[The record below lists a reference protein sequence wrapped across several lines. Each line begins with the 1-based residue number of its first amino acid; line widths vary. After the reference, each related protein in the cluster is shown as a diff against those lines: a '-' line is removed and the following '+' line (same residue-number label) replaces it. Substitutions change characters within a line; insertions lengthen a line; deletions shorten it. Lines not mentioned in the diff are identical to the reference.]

1 MEERK
6 QSDPSRVWAEYK
18 AGAQFKAQLGK
29 KGLYEQ
35 NKANER
41 MYVGDQWY
49 GVNCGDDRP
58 LVRYNVIKR
67 IGDYKMA
74 VVGASPITVN
84 YTADGIPNT
93 LELQERTRELKDRVI
108 GEQGINGI
116 GVNTPFCEGPATDS
130 EINVIMSAMS
140 DYFRTTAERLKFDDL
155 KETAL
160 RNAYCTGTGILYTW
174 WDDRIRTGLYADIS
188 RRTPI
193 KGDIA
198 CEVLDIEN
206 VYFGDPNLDDVQGQP
221 YILIAQRKS
230 VKELRRDA
238 RRNKRPREEIERIAE
253 DGDTEYMAG
262 QRGEDEPLES
272 RKATVLTK
280 MWKEWNEDGSG
291 YTIKAVQVCRGATIR
306 KEWDMGIRLYPVAK
320 FSWERRHSCVYGDS
334 EITYL
339 IPNQIAINRMITAS
353 VWAVMTMGMPIMIA
367 NGDIVTGD
375 ITNDPGQVIK
385 VFGGESDV
393 AGAVRYVNPPNFSPK
408 FDENIESMISQTMT
422 QAGAND
428 AALGNMRP
436 DNTSAIIAVRE
447 AATMPLQMV
456 QNRFYSFC
464 EDVAR
469 IWAEFWVMMYGNRSL
484 KVQDE
489 SGTWYMPFEAKRYRD
504 LVINARIDVGASTL
518 WSESQSIRTL
528 DNLFDR
534 QVIDAVQYLSRL
546 PKGTVPNVAGLIREM
561 QQAAAPAPEAAAVS
575 GAVGQPGAP
584 DAAMPSEQDVVAA
597 LSPDLQ
603 EVYNSMPQQART
615 ALIKNV
621 LSQTARTPETMP
633 TGTTL

>member
-1 MEERK
+1 
-6 QSDPSRVWAEYK
+6 
-18 AGAQFKAQLGK
+18 
-29 KGLYEQ
+29 
-35 NKANER
+35 
-41 MYVGDQWY
+41 
-49 GVNCGDDRP
+49 
-58 LVRYNVIKR
+58 
-67 IGDYKMA
+67 
-74 VVGASPITVN
+74 
-84 YTADGIPNT
+84 
-93 LELQERTRELKDRVI
+93 
-108 GEQGINGI
+108 
-116 GVNTPFCEGPATDS
+116 
-130 EINVIMSAMS
+130 
-140 DYFRTTAERLKFDDL
+140 
-155 KETAL
+155 
-160 RNAYCTGTGILYTW
+160 
-174 WDDRIRTGLYADIS
+174 
-188 RRTPI
+188 
-193 KGDIA
+193 
-198 CEVLDIEN
+198 
-206 VYFGDPNLDDVQGQP
+206 
-221 YILIAQRKS
+221 
-230 VKELRRDA
+230 
-238 RRNKRPREEIERIAE
+238 
-253 DGDTEYMAG
+253 
-262 QRGEDEPLES
+262 
-272 RKATVLTK
+272 
-280 MWKEWNEDGSG
+280 
-291 YTIKAVQVCRGATIR
+291 
-306 KEWDMGIRLYPVAK
+306 MGIRLYPVAK

-561 QQAAAPAPEAAAVS
+561 QQAAAPEAAAAA
-575 GAVGQPGAP
+575 GAGGQPGAP
-584 DAAMPSEQDVVAA
+584 DAAMPSEQDIVAA

-603 EVYNSMPQQART
+603 EVYNSMPQQAKT